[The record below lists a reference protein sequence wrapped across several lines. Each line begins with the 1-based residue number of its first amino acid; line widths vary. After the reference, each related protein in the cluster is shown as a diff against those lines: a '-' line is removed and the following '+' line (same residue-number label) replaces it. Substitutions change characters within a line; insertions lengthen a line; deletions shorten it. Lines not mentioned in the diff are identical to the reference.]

1 MWPATDREPVVDTCP
16 LTKFESGLNLL
27 HEADDDAVILLD
39 CWNLYSE
46 CSTRE
51 IIMGLFTAVS
61 EGVDRDGEWGGRR
74 TSLSKGS
81 WRVSEVPASVSTVM
95 ELKPQTFFSW
105 NFKAKTHARHSFW

>member
-51 IIMGLFTAVS
+51 IIMGLFILQLAKAST
-61 EGVDRDGEWGGRR
+61 EMGNGETGG
-74 TSLSKGS
+74 SSPP
-81 WRVSEVPASVSTVM
+81 E
-95 ELKPQTFFSW
+95 
-105 NFKAKTHARHSFW
+105 